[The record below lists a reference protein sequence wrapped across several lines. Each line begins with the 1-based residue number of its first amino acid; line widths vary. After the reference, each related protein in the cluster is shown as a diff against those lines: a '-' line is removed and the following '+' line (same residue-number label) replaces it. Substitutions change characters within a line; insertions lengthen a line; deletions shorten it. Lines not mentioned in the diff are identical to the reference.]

1 MLQKEQQTNH
11 TKYSNELFSRT
22 DQIINLIYEKLAD
35 NFDNSIIE
43 IIIDRGMNPV
53 HFVLS
58 KIVLENEG
66 FDKVDSYYLS
76 LDKISH

>member
-1 MLQKEQQTNH
+1 LDQKLLQKEQQTNQI
-11 TKYSNELFSRT
+11 KYSNELFSRT

-35 NFDNSIIE
+35 NFDKSIVE

-58 KIVLENEG
+58 KIVLEKDG
-66 FDKVDSYYLS
+66 FDKVKD
-76 LDKISH
+76 